1 MLEYE
6 FISCG
11 PSAESYNSHTSKPVC
26 SPEAATAC
34 VTPFPAS
41 AWEILKGAEHIEGWS
56 WVSQTCGIG
65 MGLQHSG
72 FPAVKLVV
80 S

>member
-1 MLEYE
+1 MSS
-6 FISCG
+6 FHVVHQQRATTHIPASQC
-11 PSAESYNSHTSKPVC
+11 
-26 SPEAATAC
+26 AAQKQPQR